1 MGIIAGNIIAAIPIV
16 QLNIKIKV
24 AIGFNVIIASIMSGC
39 TKEKIHAIAETEI
52 IETKIIF

>member
-1 MGIIAGNIIAAIPIV
+1 MGIIAGNIMAAIPIV

-24 AIGFNVIIASIMSGC
+24 AIGFNVIIASIVSGC
-39 TKEKIHAIAETEI
+39 TKENIHAIAETEI

>member
-1 MGIIAGNIIAAIPIV
+1 MGF
-16 QLNIKIKV
+16 K
-24 AIGFNVIIASIMSGC
+24 VIIASIMSGW

>member
-1 MGIIAGNIIAAIPIV
+1 MGF
-16 QLNIKIKV
+16 K
-24 AIGFNVIIASIMSGC
+24 VIIASIMSGC